1 MQRILNKREKI
12 ILFVTLGVISLS
24 AAYNFIFEPV
34 LNRYSTLNQEIDG
47 VKAKIKKYL
56 LLLSQKE
63 DIQKKYDKLSSPAFS
78 QGQEKGGLVGILA
91 EIESLA
97 HSSGINILDIR
108 PQTPRSGL
116 TFKEALIELRTEGAM
131 ESYLKFIYDIEN
143 SLLLLRIKEFQLN
156 SKPNSQ
162 LLEATFFISKLSL
175 D

>member
-1 MQRILNKREKI
+1 MQRILNNREKI
-12 ILFVTLGVISLS
+12 ILFVTLWLISLS
-24 AAYNFIFEPV
+24 LAYNFILEPL
-34 LNRYSTLNQEIDG
+34 LNRYSTLNQEIG
-47 VKAKIKKYL
+47 AVKAKIKKYL

-63 DIQKKYDKLSSPAFS
+63 DIQKKYERLSSPAFS
-78 QGQEKGGLVGILA
+78 PGEEKGGLVGILA

-97 HSSGINILDIR
+97 KNSGINILDIR
-108 PQTPRSGL
+108 PQTPRSGQ
-116 TFKEALIELRTEGAM
+116 TYKEALIELRTEGVM

-143 SLLLLRIKEFQLN
+143 SLFLLRIKEFQLN